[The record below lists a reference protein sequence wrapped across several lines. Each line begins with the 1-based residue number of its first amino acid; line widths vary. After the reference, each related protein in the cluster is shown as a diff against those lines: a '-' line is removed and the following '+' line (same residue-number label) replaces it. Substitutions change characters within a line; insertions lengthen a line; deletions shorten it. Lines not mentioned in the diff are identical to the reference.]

1 MAEHTEKQVVYLR
14 QKEGRNTPPEG
25 KGMGILSEEEEECS
39 KAELSRDTH
48 PWWSEGLLDEREPSK
63 DVT

>member
-14 QKEGRNTPPEG
+14 QKEGKNAPPEG
-25 KGMGILSEEEEECS
+25 RVWSILSEEEEECS

-48 PWWSEGLLDEREPSK
+48 P
-63 DVT
+63 

>member
-1 MAEHTEKQVVYLR
+1 MSEHTKKQFVQLR

-39 KAELSRDTH
+39 RQS
-48 PWWSEGLLDEREPSK
+48 
-63 DVT
+63 

>member
-1 MAEHTEKQVVYLR
+1 MKVHTEKQVVYLR

-39 KAELSRDTH
+39 RQS
-48 PWWSEGLLDEREPSK
+48 
-63 DVT
+63 